1 MTTASSILPSYQ
13 RFVNGVPV
21 PLFSRRSF
29 RPREK
34 YVILL
39 VFLTFGVV
47 CFGTFFFLPDFRA
60 GTGGVAVNSVYRVYQ
75 HMQKAG
81 PELLIPAPPRLQGG
95 LKGSMGH
102 PNAVPPGHEGID
114 HQDVHLLEDKQKLQA
129 KIDEEYQ
136 QQKTLEK
143 PEVNGDS
150 RVRASSSSS
159 LVLHRKDDV
168 LETVPPASASKLPL
182 TVGGEDKDPIARERR
197 NKVKEM
203 MKHGWD
209 NYVRYAWGKNELRP
223 ISKRGHSASIFG
235 ASNMGATIVDGLD
248 TLYIMGLH
256 DEFKQGRDWI
266 AENLDFDICFVFKTR
281 EFMLKDV
288 STLITSFSYFIRYN
302 INWYQLPTTK
312 KMMDT
317 IKEDLQTKNSEVL
330 QIMKDH
336 ASMGRRYGIQL
347 SLILYLSLTFMI
359 LYPLLICI
367 RDKNIPLN
375 QICFT
380 RFYVATEYLMLE
392 EKCLLLTVLHSYLS
406 TVIFVATFLGTES
419 LAIMWLQHAVSLCKI
434 TSYYVRKAILK
445 NGKDHFDRSTK
456 GDITKVI
463 FAQSRAVQFFQQ
475 LQDNNT
481 LTYGV
486 ILVCTIISL
495 GINLFCLSQSL
506 LPLSEIEEE
515 TITYCLFIICQL
527 SFMFYINNMCQQLLD
542 YSNNLRTTIFHTNWY
557 ETSLT
562 TQKLVLNIMLRSS
575 KPFLISISGFYD
587 GTLNGFLSFLKASIS
602 YFMMISSIQ

>member
-197 NKVKEM
+197 NKVKE
-203 MKHGWD
+203 
-209 NYVRYAWGKNELRP
+209 V
-223 ISKRGHSASIFG
+223 SIFF
-235 ASNMGATIVDGLD
+235 
-248 TLYIMGLH
+248 H
-256 DEFKQGRDWI
+256 
-266 AENLDFDICFVFKTR
+266 
-281 EFMLKDV
+281 
-288 STLITSFSYFIRYN
+288 LITR
-302 INWYQLPTTK
+302 
-312 KMMDT
+312 
-317 IKEDLQTKNSEVL
+317 
-330 QIMKDH
+330 H
-336 ASMGRRYGIQL
+336 
-347 SLILYLSLTFMI
+347 
-359 LYPLLICI
+359 
-367 RDKNIPLN
+367 
-375 QICFT
+375 
-380 RFYVATEYLMLE
+380 
-392 EKCLLLTVLHSYLS
+392 
-406 TVIFVATFLGTES
+406 
-419 LAIMWLQHAVSLCKI
+419 WLV
-434 TSYYVRKAILK
+434 
-445 NGKDHFDRSTK
+445 
-456 GDITKVI
+456 
-463 FAQSRAVQFFQQ
+463 
-475 LQDNNT
+475 
-481 LTYGV
+481 
-486 ILVCTIISL
+486 
-495 GINLFCLSQSL
+495 
-506 LPLSEIEEE
+506 P
-515 TITYCLFIICQL
+515 
-527 SFMFYINNMCQQLLD
+527 
-542 YSNNLRTTIFHTNWY
+542 
-557 ETSLT
+557 
-562 TQKLVLNIMLRSS
+562 
-575 KPFLISISGFYD
+575 
-587 GTLNGFLSFLKASIS
+587 
-602 YFMMISSIQ
+602 